1 MPSFRSTLLSLSA
14 VLALVGAA
22 AAPALADH
30 NAGANLDDH
39 AWTDVSSNGSCYY
52 GALLPGSPDISLGT
66 TSYRFVRA
74 GNSLT
79 LVCSYTGIPSFI
91 PGTEQ
96 GDGGDWYA
104 PRKPTRYTAQD
115 ACLPPGVDSAS
126 ETYLDDENRPVDRV
140 DAETLFYRSTMT
152 MVCFWADDPTR

>member
-1 MPSFRSTLLSLSA
+1 MSIRST
-14 VLALVGAA
+14 VLALASVVALAGAA

-39 AWTDVSSNGSCYY
+39 ASSDISSNGTCYY
-52 GALLPGSPDISLGT
+52 GALLAGAPDRNLRT
-66 TSYRFVRA
+66 TSYRFVRS

-91 PGTEQ
+91 PEAENGN
-96 GDGGDWYA
+96 GDWYA
-104 PRKPTRYTAQD
+104 PTKPVRFVAES
-115 ACLPPGVDSAS
+115 ACLPPGVDSAG
-126 ETYLDDENRPVDRV
+126 ELYPDDPDRSVDRV
-140 DAETLFYRSTMT
+140 DANTLWYRSTMT

>member
-1 MPSFRSTLLSLSA
+1 MPSFRSALISLSA
-14 VLALVGAA
+14 VVALAGAA

-30 NAGANLDDH
+30 NAGANLDGY
-39 AWTDVSSNGSCYY
+39 ASSDISSDGSCYY
-52 GALLPGSPDISLGT
+52 GALLPGAPDISLAT

-74 GNSLT
+74 GASLT

-104 PRKPTRYTAQD
+104 PKRPTRYVAQD

-126 ETYLDDENRPVDRV
+126 EFYPDDENRPVDRV
-140 DAETLFYRSTMT
+140 DANALFYRSTMT